1 MSGNDSIKKV
11 YLHCVGLLLYIV
23 LMFYKFNKNWYCLYY
38 WKSLNRFFFYWVVRK
53 KWKLNDLCHFQ
64 TNAICNL
71 QSNAIRIKAK
81 IKRQNKQ
88 EKCHWILFYWL
99 FAYWKFSWHNIQVC
113 RWSQQSQIANFLQE
127 LASQITSIV
136 HKHSTKKTLI
146 RVDVLERAS
155 LIIKFCCFS
164 VACDTRKASEF
175 NFIFLIWHLFFSG
188 RKKNK
193 TLDYSYNLFFTLCFW
208 NLIFSFFFFQ
218 IILVKTFV
226 SWIYILINC
235 LH

>member
-1 MSGNDSIKKV
+1 MS
-11 YLHCVGLLLYIV
+11 LLLKIFKQIF
-23 LMFYKFNKNWYCLYY
+23 LLSCKKKMKAKWPLPFPNK
-38 WKSLNRFFFYWVVRK
+38 
-53 KWKLNDLCHFQ
+53 CHLQFINQ
-64 TNAICNL
+64 M
-71 QSNAIRIKAK
+71 QSNTSRIKAK

-99 FAYWKFSWHNIQVC
+99 FAYWKFSWRNIQVC
-113 RWSQQSQIANFLQE
+113 RWSQQSQIASFLQE

-155 LIIKFCCFS
+155 LIIKFCCFT

-175 NFIFLIWHLFFSG
+175 NFIFFIWHLFFSG
-188 RKKNK
+188 RKKKN
-193 TLDYSYNLFFTLCFW
+193 LDYSYNLLFTLCFW
-208 NLIFSFFFFQ
+208 NLIFSFFFQ